1 MEHFGAASLGL
12 TRELKYNRKESYF
25 FFFTK
30 NKKKKKEKGVL
41 ESLILTALKQTF
53 SQHVTCGTEP
63 GSACARIKSLSKYKA
78 VPVVTA
84 PIE

>member
-1 MEHFGAASLGL
+1 MSIFSLIFSDKMSGR
-12 TRELKYNRKESYF
+12 TVS
-25 FFFTK
+25 FTK
-30 NKKKKKEKGVL
+30 KKKKKKEKGVL

>member
-25 FFFTK
+25 FLPK
-30 NKKKKKEKGVL
+30 IKKKKKGVL